1 VRYLIITYYRKANGQ
16 IDESTALARNLKMR
30 DHQTASVILDF
41 KKLVVVKAQ
50 LDGTSAPKDFNR
62 IVEYYMQHY
71 ENIIQRLFKE
81 NGYEIELKKPETVN
95 EDGHEIPVSMPGS

>member
-16 IDESTALARNLKMR
+16 IDESTAVAKNLKMR

-41 KKLVVVKAQ
+41 KKLQVVKAN
-50 LDGTSAPKDFNR
+50 LNGASVPRDFNK

-71 ENIIQRLFKE
+71 KSTIERLFKE
-81 NGYEIELKKPETVN
+81 NGYEIEYKN
-95 EDGHEIPVSMPGS
+95 GS